1 MQSGPSAVSDWH
13 VEFVGQTVPPS
24 TTQSGVHVPD
34 RPGFCIVQPATVAPA
49 EFVNEVG
56 RSASHFQ
63 PDAQAAPPTV
73 QVVVQKPRSLV
84 ASEKH
89 SQATPVVVVELQLVP
104 EAVGVV
110 SVVTHNPSFVW
121 H

>member
-1 MQSGPSAVSDWH
+1 MQSGPSAVIDWH

-24 TTQSGVHVPD
+24 TTQSGVQVPAS
-34 RPGFCIVQPATVAPA
+34 PGFCVVQPATVAPA
-49 EFVNEVG
+49 ELVNDVG
-56 RSASHFQ
+56 RTASHFQ

-73 QVVVQKPRSLV
+73 HAEVQKPRSV
-84 ASEKH
+84 VVSEKH
-89 SQATPVVVVELQLVP
+89 SQAMVEVVELQLVP

-110 SVVTHNPSFVW
+110 TVVTHNPSFVW